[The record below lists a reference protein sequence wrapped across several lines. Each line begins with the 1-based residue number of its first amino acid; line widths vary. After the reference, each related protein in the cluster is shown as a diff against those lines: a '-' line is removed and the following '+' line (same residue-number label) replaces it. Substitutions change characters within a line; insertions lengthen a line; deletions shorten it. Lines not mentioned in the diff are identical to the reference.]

1 MQLQMKADLCTR
13 VRFKMGQPALTPNN
27 KHPPTPRLHQPR
39 NVQLENTMQAP
50 LMYTNWTV
58 GIHFQ
63 TIDHHLWPLFKG
75 FVNVCS
81 LTADWLLLL
90 LAVGT

>member
-1 MQLQMKADLCTR
+1 
-13 VRFKMGQPALTPNN
+13 
-27 KHPPTPRLHQPR
+27 
-39 NVQLENTMQAP
+39 MQAP

-63 TIDHHLWPLFKG
+63 TIEPLFKG

>member
-1 MQLQMKADLCTR
+1 MQLQMKADPCTR
-13 VRFKMGQPALTPNN
+13 VRFKMGQPAQTPNIS
-27 KHPPTPRLHQPR
+27 HHQRPGQPR
-39 NVQLENTMQAP
+39 YVQLENTIQAP
-50 LMYTNWTV
+50 LMFLVQLVYIFKPSN
-58 GIHFQ
+58 
-63 TIDHHLWPLFKG
+63 HHLWPRFKG